1 MYNTR
6 ANITYGT
13 NFLLSA
19 VAYFVDYR
27 LFLSSVLQLWAYD
40 AGGAEA
46 IFAKFYGA
54 ALQGLASAK
63 STHVKLANILC
74 YQQTLTKRIYL

>member
-19 VAYFVDYR
+19 VAYFVYYR

-40 AGGAEA
+40 AGGAVTP
-46 IFAKFYGA
+46 FAKFYGA
-54 ALQGLASAK
+54 ALQCLAIANGL
-63 STHVKLANILC
+63 
-74 YQQTLTKRIYL
+74 TLL